1 MGLSRK
7 KKSGKKGEVGESA
20 KRVHKK
26 VPGFDAFCKTK
37 VPQVKRRKGKK
48 LKMVECEDIAEPET
62 GIHSLEWAKAIAPQE
77 SGFLKLPYE
86 VRLKIYEHAVEDFT
100 FAKVDT
106 PIEPRKKGKRFWS
119 PGWDYPA
126 TDTER
131 LYMICRQS
139 YVDVV
144 GSGLIYRL
152 KSFTFP
158 SPAMM
163 LNYLLVIHPVH
174 RDAIRSIAFT
184 AKLSRTSQ
192 QKIAP
197 LALETLASM
206 PNLQSLTLKLMFSS
220 KVHVGN
226 SHHGYPIR
234 RYSVQEE
241 VLNRLKNNEG
251 LVGKKDEDGNVTGG
265 IRGLTSLKVD
275 IYAPCDYYG
284 WEPSQSDYGEV
295 LSGWFW
301 SMDYEVWQDAP
312 ALVGHSPDWF
322 MNFGNES

>member
-1 MGLSRK
+1 MGLARK
-7 KKSGKKGEVGESA
+7 KKGGKKGAVGESA

-37 VPQVKRRKGKK
+37 VTQVKRRKGRK

-62 GIHSLEWAKAIAPQE
+62 GIHSFEWAKAIIPQE

-100 FAKVDT
+100 FTKADA

-119 PGWDYPA
+119 PGWTGPA

-152 KSFTFP
+152 KPFTFP
-158 SPAMM
+158 SPSMM

-174 RDAIRSIAFT
+174 RDAIRSITFT
-184 AKLSRTSQ
+184 AKLSRTG
-192 QKIAP
+192 QKNIAP

-206 PNLQSLTLKLMFSS
+206 PNLQSLTLKLLLYSS
-220 KVHVGN
+220 
-226 SHHGYPIR
+226 
-234 RYSVQEE
+234 
-241 VLNRLKNNEG
+241 
-251 LVGKKDEDGNVTGG
+251 EDKPLQHIG
-265 IRGLTSLKVD
+265 IFQNFFD
-275 IYAPCDYYG
+275 MQMYF
-284 WEPSQSDYGEV
+284 SDYIQQA
-295 LSGWFW
+295 
-301 SMDYEVWQDAP
+301 Y
-312 ALVGHSPDWF
+312 
-322 MNFGNES
+322 